1 MSDPFQRS
9 VGETAFVEAAF
20 KVPSLTVST
29 GTLMIS
35 AAVILTSAIAMG
47 CTGQFPTNVSLPFW
61 FFLVMIILFTR
72 LIAVWGIVG
81 KVRFAGKW
89 HQPELI
95 GDLPTVLQSF
105 KDAPA
110 LIAIALTSLLVSSA
124 FIRLVTCVATLVGPT
139 LFMN

>member
-1 MSDPFQRS
+1 
-9 VGETAFVEAAF
+9 
-20 KVPSLTVST
+20 
-29 GTLMIS
+29 MIS

-47 CTGQFPTNVSLPFW
+47 CTGQFPTNVSLLSW

-81 KVRFAGKW
+81 KVRFAAKW

-110 LIAIALTSLLVSSA
+110 LIAIALNSLLVSSA
-124 FIRLVTCVATLVGPT
+124 FIGLVTCVATLVGPT